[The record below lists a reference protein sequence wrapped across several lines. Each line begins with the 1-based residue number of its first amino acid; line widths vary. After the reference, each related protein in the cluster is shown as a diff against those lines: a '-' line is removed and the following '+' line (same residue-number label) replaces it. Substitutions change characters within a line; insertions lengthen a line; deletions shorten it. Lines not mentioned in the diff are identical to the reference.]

1 MDTTPP
7 DDIVLYR
14 EPLSNCCGA
23 YNRQKA
29 AEDARHKAA
38 LGALRKQL
46 TDSSEYKANETQW
59 AKEQKDCNDQ
69 LNNPNNRN
77 RTFSYMDCM
86 QAANR
91 GHAAR
96 GAAIEALVYTPF
108 YNAECAAHQ
117 ERVNYIEYARYGC
130 CSSQY
135 SSEEC
140 CVRDDGKPI
149 GNPM

>member
-1 MDTTPP
+1 MDTTPPP

-23 YNRQKA
+23 YKRQKA

-38 LGALRKQL
+38 LAALRKRL
-46 TDSSEYKANETQW
+46 TDSPQYKANETTW
-59 AKEQKDCNDQ
+59 AAEQKSCNDQ
-69 LNNPNNRN
+69 LTAPNNRA
-77 RTFSYMDCM
+77 FSYVDCM

-96 GAAIEALVYTPF
+96 GAEIEAEVYTPF
-108 YNAECAAHQ
+108 YNTECAAHQ
-117 ERVNYIEYARYGC
+117 ERMNYIEYARYTC

-135 SSEEC
+135 SHEEC

-149 GNPM
+149 DNPM

>member
-86 QAANR
+86 QGKSWPRRKRGSNR
-91 GHAAR
+91 GPRVHSVLQR
-96 GAAIEALVYTPF
+96 GMCCTPRKSQL
-108 YNAECAAHQ
+108 H
-117 ERVNYIEYARYGC
+117 RVRQIRLLQQ
-130 CSSQY
+130 SVQL
-135 SSEEC
+135 
-140 CVRDDGKPI
+140 
-149 GNPM
+149 

>member
-1 MDTTPP
+1 MDTTPPP

-23 YNRQKA
+23 YTRRIA
-29 AEDARHKAA
+29 AETARHKAA
-38 LGALRKQL
+38 LGALRKRL
-46 TDSSEYKANETQW
+46 TDSSEYKEEQTRW
-59 AKEQKDCNDQ
+59 AAEQKVCSDRLTGGD
-69 LNNPNNRN
+69 RA
-77 RTFSYMDCM
+77 FSYVDCM

-96 GAAIEALVYTPF
+96 EAAIEAALYTPF
-108 YNAECAAHQ
+108 YNTECAAHQ
-117 ERVNYIEYARYGC
+117 ERMNYIEYARYTC

-135 SSEEC
+135 SHEEC